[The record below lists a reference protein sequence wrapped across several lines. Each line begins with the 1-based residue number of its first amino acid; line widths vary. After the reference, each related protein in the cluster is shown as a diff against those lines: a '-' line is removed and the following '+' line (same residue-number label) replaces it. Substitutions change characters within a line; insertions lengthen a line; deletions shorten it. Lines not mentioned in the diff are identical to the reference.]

1 MKLKEFQTKT
11 PLKRKSK
18 TYIIGNAERERELEK
33 QLFKI
38 SEEVRQARLDLAKL
52 DELKRQYAEQG
63 SELNIFRK
71 KAKIS
76 DSLAEQVENMEK
88 RIQAMVA
95 VEDNRKQNISTT
107 KV

>member
-38 SEEVRQARLDLAKL
+38 SEEVRQARLDLA
-52 DELKRQYAEQG
+52 ELNNLRKQYAEQG
-63 SELNIFRK
+63 AELNEFRR

-76 DSLAEQVENMEK
+76 DALAQQVKNMEK
-88 RIQAMVA
+88 RIKGMVEEQDA
-95 VEDNRKQNISTT
+95 RK
-107 KV
+107 